1 MATSSLIDATT
12 GMKMGFVILTLVL
25 IGVSGAFYGLD
36 VNDKYTQTGEYTT
49 KGRALVWSS
58 WSLLSVWLLWVMVLV
73 ARSRRS

>member
-1 MATSSLIDATT
+1 
-12 GMKMGFVILTLVL
+12 MGFVILTLIV

-36 VNDKYTQTGEYTT
+36 STEKYTATGEYTT

-73 ARSRRS
+73 ARSNAARSAGSV